1 MSRQLPPLN
10 GLRAFEA
17 AARHL
22 SFTKAADELSV
33 TQAAISHQ
41 IRGLEERLGVQ
52 LFIRRNRA
60 LLLSEAGQAYL
71 PALREAFDTIANAT
85 ERLQRRDEGGPLLVS
100 TTASFATKWLVPRLA
115 TFQQL
120 YPEIEV
126 QISTGV
132 ALTDFQRETVD
143 VAIRWGLGSWPNVI
157 ADRLFA
163 EDMFPVC
170 APSMVR
176 GKSALKKPSDLSRVT
191 LLHMTQQRD
200 DWRLWLTAAGAKG
213 VDPSRGPVFDQAMT
227 VLQAA
232 MDGLGVAIGHRPLVG
247 GRHQLVEGGDHHRG
261 GDTDLAGPR
270 PAVPPAPTRSLHC
283 RPPNSAPIPTSP
295 NLVSFRDWLRAMAN
309 KAQS

>member
-1 MSRQLPPLN
+1 MGRQLPPLN

-22 SFTKAADELSV
+22 SFTKAADELNV

-85 ERLQRRDEGGPLLVS
+85 EKLQRRDEGGPLLVS

-120 YPEIEV
+120 HPGIEV

-132 ALTDFQRETVD
+132 GLVDFQRDTVD
-143 VAIRWGLGSWPNVI
+143 VAIRWGLGSWPGVSSE
-157 ADRLFA
+157 RLLG

-170 APSMVR
+170 APSLVK
-176 GKSALKKPSDLSRVT
+176 GKNALKKPSDLARVT
-191 LLHMTQQRD
+191 LLHMSNQRD

-232 MDGLGVAIGHRPLVG
+232 MDGLGVAIGHGPLVERDIKA
-247 GRHQLVEGGDHHRG
+247 GRLVAPFDVSLPVEAAYY
-261 GDTDLAGPR
+261 LVA
-270 PAVPPAPTRSLHC
+270 PP
-283 RPPNSAPIPTSP
+283 SA
-295 NLVSFRDWLRAMAN
+295 LRRHKVRSFREWLLGMAD
-309 KAQS
+309 KARS

>member
-1 MSRQLPPLN
+1 MSRHLPPLN

-22 SFTKAADELSV
+22 SFTQAAAELNV

-52 LFIRRNRA
+52 LFVRRNRA

-71 PALREAFDTIANAT
+71 PALREAFDTIAAAT
-85 ERLQRRDEGGPLLVS
+85 DRLLRRDEAGPLLVS

-132 ALTDFQRETVD
+132 ALADFQRDNVD
-143 VAIRWGLGSWPNVI
+143 VAIRWGLGSWPNVT
-157 ADRLFA
+157 AERLFA

-170 APSMVR
+170 APSLIK
-176 GKSALKKPSDLSRVT
+176 GKNALRKPADLARFT
-191 LLHMTQQRD
+191 LLHMTNQRD
-200 DWRLWLTAAGAKG
+200 DWRLWLTAAGAKN
-213 VDPSRGPVFDQAMT
+213 VDPARGPVFDHAMT

-232 MDGLGVAIGHRPLVG
+232 MDGLGVAIGHRPLVERDIEA
-247 GRHQLVEGGDHHRG
+247 GRLVAPFDMVLPI
-261 GDTDLAGPR
+261 DAGYYLV
-270 PAVPPAPTRSLHC
+270 A
-283 RPPNSAPIPTSP
+283 PPNAMRRHK
-295 NLVSFRDWLRAMAN
+295 VRSFRDWVLAMAN
-309 KAQS
+309 QAQS

>member
-1 MSRQLPPLN
+1 MSRRHLPPLN

-22 SFTKAADELSV
+22 SFTQAAEELNV

-52 LFIRRNRA
+52 LFVRRNRA

-71 PALREAFDTIANAT
+71 PALREAFDTIASAT
-85 ERLQRRDEGGPLLVS
+85 ERLLRRDESGPLVVS

-126 QISTGV
+126 QISTGIG
-132 ALTDFQRETVD
+132 LTDFQRDNVD
-143 VAIRWGLGSWPNVI
+143 LAIRWGLGSWPNVS
-157 ADRLFA
+157 AERLFA

-170 APSMVR
+170 APSMMK
-176 GKSALKKPSDLSRVT
+176 GKNALKKPGDLARVT
-191 LLHMTQQRD
+191 LLHMTTQRD

-232 MDGLGVAIGHRPLVG
+232 MDGLGVAIGHGPLVERDIKA
-247 GRHQLVEGGDHHRG
+247 GRLV
-261 GDTDLAGPR
+261 
-270 PAVPPAPTRSLHC
+270 APFDVTLPVDAAYYLVA
-283 RPPNSAPIPTSP
+283 PPNA
-295 NLVSFRDWLRAMAN
+295 LRRHKVKSFRDWLLAMAN